1 MRDADCIT
9 ACKQAGHHALGKV
22 RKLTCLPKTP
32 DSFLP
37 YEHLSTPHA
46 AFEFLQLRQILLFNN
61 VKFFLTVL
69 AG

>member
-1 MRDADCIT
+1 MRDAERVM
-9 ACKQAGHHALGKV
+9 ACEQAGHHALGKV
-22 RKLTCLPKTP
+22 RKLTYLPKTP

-46 AFEFLQLRQILLFNN
+46 AFEFLQLRQVLLFND
-61 VKFFLTVL
+61 VKLLLTIL